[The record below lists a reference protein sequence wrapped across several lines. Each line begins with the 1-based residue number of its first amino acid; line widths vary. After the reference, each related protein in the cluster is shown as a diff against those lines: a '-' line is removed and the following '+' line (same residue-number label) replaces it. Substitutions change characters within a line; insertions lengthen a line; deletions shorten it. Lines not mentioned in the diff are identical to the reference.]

1 MSTPESKPP
10 VLVARGITKRFGGV
24 KALNGVDLVVHPGSV
39 HCLIGENGCGKSTLI
54 KIISGVEQA
63 DEGEIVLDGTRYE
76 HMTPRE
82 SLTGG
87 VQVIYQ
93 DFSLFPNLTV
103 AENIGLSAMVV
114 NRRKLVSAAE
124 SRALAT
130 EVVERM
136 GIHLDLDARVGDL
149 NVADRQLTAIC
160 RALVQDAK
168 IIFMDEPT
176 TALTVHE
183 VRSLFR
189 VVENLRRHGVA
200 MVFVSHKLDEV
211 LQISEEITVLR
222 NGDLVVTGPVRDF
235 DYTSMVRAMT
245 GREVLVDRRT
255 PQVADDAEVVL
266 AVDGLGSKG
275 AFTDASFRLRK
286 GEILGIT
293 GLLGSGRSEITDAIF
308 GVTPIDGGTIT
319 VDGRPVDIRKV
330 TDAVAAGIGYVP
342 GDRLSQGLFLE
353 HSIADN
359 VVAGSL
365 DLHRG
370 RGGFIDRPRL
380 KETITRLFTEL
391 RIKAPTVQA
400 PARSLSGG
408 NQQRVV
414 LAKWLARSPKV
425 LMLNGPT
432 VGVDIGSKDEI
443 HTILRDEAARGI
455 GVIVVSDDVPELIS
469 MCNRVLVFREGRIA
483 VELVGDEVTEA
494 NIGKELAA

>member
-1 MSTPESKPP
+1 MNTPSNNPP

-39 HCLIGENGCGKSTLI
+39 HCLVGENGCGKSTLI
-54 KIISGVEQA
+54 KIISGVEQP
-63 DEGEIVLDGTRYE
+63 DEGEIILAGTRYE
-76 HMTPRE
+76 HMSPRE

-87 VQVIYQ
+87 IQVIYQ

-103 AENIGLSAMVV
+103 AENIGLSSMVI
-114 NRRKLVSAAE
+114 NRRKLVSPAE
-124 SRALAT
+124 SRALAQ

-136 GIHLDLDARVGDL
+136 GVRLDLDARVGDL

-168 IIFMDEPT
+168 VIFMDEPT

-189 VVENLRRHGVA
+189 VVETLRQHGVA

-211 LQISEEITVLR
+211 LEISEEITVFR
-222 NGDLVVTGPVRDF
+222 NGDLVVTGPVGDF
-235 DYTSMVRAMT
+235 DYTSLVQAMT
-245 GREVLVDRRT
+245 GREVLVDRRV

-266 AVDGLGSKG
+266 EVQGLSSSG
-275 AFTDASFRLRK
+275 AFEDASFALRR

-293 GLLGSGRSEITDAIF
+293 GLLGSGRSEIVDAIF
-308 GVTPIDGGTIT
+308 GVTPIDSGT
-319 VDGRPVDIRKV
+319 VLVKGEPVEIRKV
-330 TDAVAAGIGYVP
+330 TDAVAAGIGLVP

-370 RGGFIDRPRL
+370 RGGFIDRSRL
-380 KETITRLFTEL
+380 LETINRLFTDL
-391 RIKAPTVQA
+391 RIKAPSVQA

-414 LAKWLARSPKV
+414 LAKWLARDPAV

-443 HTILRDEAARGI
+443 HNILREQAARGT

-483 VELVGDEVTEA
+483 VEIVGDDVTEQ